1 MTMKTTSTRAAAVA
15 GSAGLAAMAMVLA
28 LAIGGCG
35 GASVGAGG
43 LSVATAPAGPPLDF
57 SFHPPQAPLLFS
69 VDVASEAEVAGTSY
83 ISNLRYQWEARDW
96 QPDGEDW
103 TCTIRFSQL
112 SAGMRSGG
120 GMAMASQDA
129 VKRLEGFSTSYRKTS
144 EGIKPVTPPAKDEE
158 FLAIFNQLQGGLAP
172 LDLRVPAAT
181 PRIGD
186 SWQLPMASEARE
198 ALKGAMLDSMI
209 TYTYVRDESYQGR
222 SCARL
227 QQKAKIELDG
237 LVTGSGT
244 GGEQG
249 SALVRGRIEMEGSG
263 LYDKAQGIL
272 VQQSI
277 KLKFVINQRE
287 ANAKGEATGAEQRIV
302 QNLNLT
308 IKQLGG

>member
-1 MTMKTTSTRAAAVA
+1 
-15 GSAGLAAMAMVLA
+15 
-28 LAIGGCG
+28 
-35 GASVGAGG
+35 
-43 LSVATAPAGPPLDF
+43 
-57 SFHPPQAPLLFS
+57 
-69 VDVASEAEVAGTSY
+69 
-83 ISNLRYQWEARDW
+83 
-96 QPDGEDW
+96 
-103 TCTIRFSQL
+103 
-112 SAGMRSGG
+112 
-120 GMAMASQDA
+120 MAMASQDA
-129 VKRLEGFSTSYRKTS
+129 VKRLEGFSTSYRKTKA
-144 EGIKPVTPPAKDEE
+144 GIEPVTPPAKDKE

-186 SWQLPMASEARE
+186 SWQLPMEAE
-198 ALKGAMLDSMI
+198 ALEAMRGAMRDSMI

-237 LVTGSGT
+237 LVTGSGA
-244 GGEQG
+244 GEEQG

-272 VQQSI
+272 VQQAI

-287 ANAKGEATGAEQRIV
+287 ANAKGEATGAEQSIV